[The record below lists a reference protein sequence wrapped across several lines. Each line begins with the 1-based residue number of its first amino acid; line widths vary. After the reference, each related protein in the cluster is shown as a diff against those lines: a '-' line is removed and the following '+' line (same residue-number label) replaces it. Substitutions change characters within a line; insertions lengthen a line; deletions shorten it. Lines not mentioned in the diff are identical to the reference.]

1 MKRTVKALILFFIG
15 FLLVLTAYTENSEAK
30 EANLIFTI
38 LTNTQ
43 SHSAPPQM
51 TPEKQREILK
61 VIRDRPPQATP
72 AEMTPEQIESM
83 QALIDSPPPAN
94 PNVYPIDTTVIKN
107 HPPPGS

>member
-15 FLLVLTAYTENSEAK
+15 FLLVSVSYTENSEAK
-30 EANLIFTI
+30 EANLIFRI

-43 SHSAPPQM
+43 SHSAPPKM
-51 TPEKQREILK
+51 TL
-61 VIRDRPPQATP
+61 
-72 AEMTPEQIESM
+72 EQIETM
-83 QALIDSPPPAN
+83 KVLIDSPPPAN